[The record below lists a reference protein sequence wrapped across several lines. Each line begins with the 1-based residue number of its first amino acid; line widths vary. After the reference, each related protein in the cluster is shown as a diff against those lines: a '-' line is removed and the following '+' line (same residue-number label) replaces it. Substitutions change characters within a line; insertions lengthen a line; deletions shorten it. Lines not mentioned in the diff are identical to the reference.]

1 MSYQVVNPA
10 TGEIA
15 AQFPDDE
22 GNLKLAKELCDRLR
36 KGDNNRWDVLRIE
49 VVYSTKKEP

>member
-49 VVYSTKKEP
+49 VVYSTKKEL